1 MINKNKIFDLFSN
14 TPENK
19 VEVKKQVSIDE
30 FMNSPFAKIGMF
42 CKLIINHNVFH
53 QKLEKFLKQE
63 NPSYNVE
70 NTKEAADFGIFNR
83 SYQYISKIDID
94 NPNHLKALVGFDP
107 KIFNKALNHSIL
119 YFETNEEYEKC
130 AHLFK
135 IQQIVKE
142 I

>member
-19 VEVKKQVSIDE
+19 VSVKKQVAFDD
-30 FMNSPFAKIGMF
+30 FMNTPYAKIGMF
-42 CKLIINHNVFH
+42 CKLVINHQIFH
-53 QKLEKFLKQE
+53 QKLEKFLKKE
-63 NPSYNVE
+63 NPAYNVE
-70 NTKEAADFGIFNR
+70 DTKEAADYGVFNR
-83 SYQYISKIDID
+83 SYQYINKINIE
-94 NPNHLKALVGFDP
+94 NPDHLKALVGFDP
-107 KIFNKALNHSIL
+107 RIFNKALNNSID
-119 YFETNEEYEKC
+119 YFVSYEEYEKC